1 MEFWIVRHGQTVG
14 NVNHEIQG
22 QMEGELTPIGIKQA
36 QLTGKALQKVQFE
49 EAYVSNL
56 ARTMHTFQE
65 IIAGNMAPPEKSAT
79 HQEPLLREKH
89 GGSLHGKP
97 LKTFANMAAAGN
109 KPIRDFAPAEGE
121 SWNDVYERSTKFFQ
135 GIYKEKFPC
144 TVENVNQKP
153 KGSAPDKYLVVT
165 HGGWIMEMYNAV
177 NFINDKSAPSFA
189 NEARNC
195 SIHIVRMFCKNT
207 SEFCDKGCKGDGGC
221 MKFKIVK
228 KNDDSHVTI

>member
-22 QMEGELTPIGIKQA
+22 QMEGELTAIGIKQA
-36 QLTGKALQKVQFE
+36 QLTGKALKKVEFL

-56 ARTMHTFQE
+56 ARTEDTFQE
-65 IIAGNMAPPEKSAT
+65 IIAENIAPPDKSLI
-79 HQEPLLREKH
+79 HHEPLLREKH

-97 LKTFANMAAAGN
+97 LKTFEKMAKEAN

-121 SWNDVYERSTKFFQ
+121 SWNDVFARSTKFFEE
-135 GIYKEKFPC
+135 IYKEKFPC
-144 TVENVNQKP
+144 TVENMSQHP
-153 KGSAPDKYLVVT
+153 KGSTPDKYLVVT

-177 NFINDKSAPSFA
+177 NYINDESEPSFA

-195 SIHIVRMFCKNT
+195 SIHVVRMVCKNT
-207 SEFCDKGCKGDGGC
+207 LGFCDKGCKGDGGC

-228 KNDDSHVTI
+228 KNDNSHVTI